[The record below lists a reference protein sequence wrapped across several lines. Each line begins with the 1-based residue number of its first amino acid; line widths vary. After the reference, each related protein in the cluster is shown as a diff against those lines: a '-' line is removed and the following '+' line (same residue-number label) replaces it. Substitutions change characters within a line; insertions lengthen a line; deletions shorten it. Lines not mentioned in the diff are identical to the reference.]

1 MRLTLPVIQG
11 PMNERPAPRPFY
23 RKRIEGTKN
32 TSRLNNYC
40 NAQIIMRI
48 LRDITVFA
56 MFAQPF
62 IC

>member
-11 PMNERPAPRPFY
+11 PMNERPAKTFY
-23 RKRIEGTKN
+23 RKRIEGIKI